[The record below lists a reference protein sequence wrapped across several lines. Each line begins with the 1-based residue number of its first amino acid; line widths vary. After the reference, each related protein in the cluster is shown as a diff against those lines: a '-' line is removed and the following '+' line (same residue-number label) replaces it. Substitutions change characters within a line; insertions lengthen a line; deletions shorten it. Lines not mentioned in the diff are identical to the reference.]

1 MVLGLRFVS
10 SVFIALMGAASAA
23 ALDETAGCQGDKI
36 LVAANGIEKMAKCH
50 VLAARRGGAVDPAC
64 VSQGEAEI
72 ALQIAAREESGRPCL
87 TVGDGRGVAD
97 AVAAVAASIPA
108 RVRTSTRASACDAR
122 RIRDVAKSLASVA
135 RRLSSVRKTG
145 IDEGLYFRKQKV
157 EQALRVSFAAAE
169 HPADDCSGV
178 TDPGI
183 AVALLDTGLDDV
195 LGRLW
200 PTTLRTGLTFAAPR
214 GWRLDAM
221 SLPNG
226 NVLLDNFGHG
236 GWLPAEG
243 AGISIRVSTPAP
255 VDVISRIGS
264 DIRDP
269 VTTPR
274 IVPVVVGG
282 ISGLKASWTRRT
294 PHAAEEALVSTYVS
308 TGAGGS
314 DSSLY
319 TFALNYWDDSAAER
333 QVLSDYEAF
342 LASIEFLP

>member
-1 MVLGLRFVS
+1 
-10 SVFIALMGAASAA
+10 MGATPAA

-36 LVAANGIEKMAKCH
+36 LIAANGIEKMAKCH
-50 VLAARRGGAVDPAC
+50 GVAARHGGAADPTC
-64 VSQGEAEI
+64 VSQREAEI
-72 ALQIAAREESGRPCL
+72 SLQIAAREESGRPCL
-87 TVGDGRGVAD
+87 SVGDGRGVAD
-97 AVAAVAASIPA
+97 AVAAVAASISTQ
-108 RVRTSTRASACDAR
+108 VRTSTRASACDAR
-122 RIRDVAKSLASVA
+122 RIRDVAKSLVSVA
-135 RRLSSVRKTG
+135 RRLSSVRRTG
-145 IDEGLYFRKQKV
+145 IDEGLYLHKQKV

-169 HPADDCSGV
+169 RPEDDCSGV
-178 TDPGI
+178 TDPEI
-183 AVALLDTGLDDV
+183 AVTLLDAGLDDV

-200 PTTLRTGLTFAAPR
+200 PTTLLTGLTFAAPR

-236 GWLPAEG
+236 GWCPAEG

-255 VDVISRIGS
+255 VDVIRRIGS

-282 ISGLKASWTRRT
+282 ISGLKASWTRWT
-294 PHAAEEALVSTYVS
+294 PEAAEEALVSTYIS
-308 TGAGGS
+308 TGAGGT
-314 DSSLY
+314 DRSLY
-319 TFALNYWDDSAAER
+319 TFALNYWDASASER

-342 LASIEFLP
+342 LASVEFLP